1 MMLAYGWLKRVSK
14 AMLPT
19 ICRSIN
25 ANPAVRG
32 RLGVHMDL
40 SMAIDGLIFKR
51 AVAQD
56 VIIGR
61 SARP

>member
-1 MMLAYGWLKRVSK
+1 
-14 AMLPT
+14 MLPT